1 MTSDF
6 LTEAF
11 LALRGRWKSED
22 ALQDAFCRLWGG
34 KYKVGSVREAVGLLS
49 RTGRNLEIDEFRKA
63 ERLPRQVSIDGR
75 QIEDEGSDVAER
87 EALFRKVEAS
97 VDSELTDLQ
106 KLIVRKHEYEGQSF
120 ERIAKDLGMRQ
131 EAVRMHISR
140 ARKILRDKFRNE
152 TDEYI
157 KRYFDGTLS
166 EAEELRLKD
175 FLSSPEGQAPE
186 YSEARAVMGYFAVGK
201 SLSRKKTNEYSR
213 KRSRRA
219 VWLRVAAAACAG
231 IFITLGVSVH
241 NKDNVCVAYVGGQ
254 KVTDREVVMND
265 VDCILADLFSGGT
278 DVDEQLNEIFGK

>member
-1 MTSDF
+1 M
-6 LTEAF
+6 
-11 LALRGRWKSED
+11 
-22 ALQDAFCRLWGG
+22 
-34 KYKVGSVREAVGLLS
+34 
-49 RTGRNLEIDEFRKA
+49 
-63 ERLPRQVSIDGR
+63 R
-75 QIEDEGSDVAER
+75 QI
-87 EALFRKVEAS
+87 
-97 VDSELTDLQ
+97 
-106 KLIVRKHEYEGQSF
+106 
-120 ERIAKDLGMRQ
+120 
-131 EAVRMHISR
+131 
-140 ARKILRDKFRNE
+140 N
-152 TDEYI
+152 EYI
-157 KRYFDGTLS
+157 DRYFDGTLS

-231 IFITLGVSVH
+231 IFITLGVSVY

>member
-22 ALQDAFCRLWGG
+22 TLQDAFCRLWGG

-75 QIEDEGSDVAER
+75 QIKDEGSDAAER

-97 VDSELTDLQ
+97 VDSELTELQ

-231 IFITLGVSVH
+231 IFITLGVSVY

>member
-22 ALQDAFCRLWGG
+22 TLQDAFCRLWGG

-63 ERLPRQVSIDGR
+63 RGR
-75 QIEDEGSDVAER
+75 QTVSLEGHQVEEEGGDAMEKER
-87 EALFRKVEAS
+87 LFRKVEAS
-97 VDSELTDLQ
+97 VDSELTELQ

-152 TDEYI
+152 TDE
-157 KRYFDGTLS
+157 
-166 EAEELRLKD
+166 
-175 FLSSPEGQAPE
+175 
-186 YSEARAVMGYFAVGK
+186 
-201 SLSRKKTNEYSR
+201 
-213 KRSRRA
+213 
-219 VWLRVAAAACAG
+219 
-231 IFITLGVSVH
+231 
-241 NKDNVCVAYVGGQ
+241 
-254 KVTDREVVMND
+254 
-265 VDCILADLFSGGT
+265 
-278 DVDEQLNEIFGK
+278 

>member
-22 ALQDAFCRLWGG
+22 TLQDAFCRLWGG
-34 KYKVGSVREAVGLLS
+34 KYKVGSVGEAVGLLS

-63 ERLPRQVSIDGR
+63 GRHPRQVSIDGR
-75 QIEDEGSDVAER
+75 QIEDEGSDAAER

-97 VDSELTDLQ
+97 VDSELTELQ

-152 TDEYI
+152 TDE
-157 KRYFDGTLS
+157 
-166 EAEELRLKD
+166 
-175 FLSSPEGQAPE
+175 
-186 YSEARAVMGYFAVGK
+186 
-201 SLSRKKTNEYSR
+201 
-213 KRSRRA
+213 
-219 VWLRVAAAACAG
+219 
-231 IFITLGVSVH
+231 
-241 NKDNVCVAYVGGQ
+241 
-254 KVTDREVVMND
+254 
-265 VDCILADLFSGGT
+265 
-278 DVDEQLNEIFGK
+278 

>member
-63 ERLPRQVSIDGR
+63 GRHPRQVSIDGR
-75 QIEDEGSDVAER
+75 QIEDEGSDAAGR
-87 EALFRKVEAS
+87 EDLFRKVEAS

-152 TDEYI
+152 TDE
-157 KRYFDGTLS
+157 
-166 EAEELRLKD
+166 
-175 FLSSPEGQAPE
+175 
-186 YSEARAVMGYFAVGK
+186 
-201 SLSRKKTNEYSR
+201 
-213 KRSRRA
+213 
-219 VWLRVAAAACAG
+219 
-231 IFITLGVSVH
+231 
-241 NKDNVCVAYVGGQ
+241 
-254 KVTDREVVMND
+254 
-265 VDCILADLFSGGT
+265 
-278 DVDEQLNEIFGK
+278 